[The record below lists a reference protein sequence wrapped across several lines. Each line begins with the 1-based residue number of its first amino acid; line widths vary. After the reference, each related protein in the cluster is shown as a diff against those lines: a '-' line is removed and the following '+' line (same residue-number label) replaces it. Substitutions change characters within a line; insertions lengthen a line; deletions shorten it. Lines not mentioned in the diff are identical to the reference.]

1 MKDNDEKMLEQDQS
15 GIEELINREEFE
27 RLKKEVE
34 MYKSLDTLSKLIK
47 LQDETFVLMYKR
59 VITGEATSA
68 DFNAI
73 INTLKHNEI
82 TVDKETEDEL
92 KSLTEKLEKKRAR
105 SKPTAEDI
113 AELKN
118 VIHFNVNK

>member
-1 MKDNDEKMLEQDQS
+1 MLEQDQS